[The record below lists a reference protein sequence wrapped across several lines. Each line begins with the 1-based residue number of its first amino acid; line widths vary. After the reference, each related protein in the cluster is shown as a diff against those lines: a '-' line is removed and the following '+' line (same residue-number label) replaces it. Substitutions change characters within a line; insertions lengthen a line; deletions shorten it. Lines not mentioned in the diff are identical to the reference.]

1 MDQVLFSE
9 PSEKMKQKI
18 AARREQELAE
28 QQQVVDAK
36 KQQQKQ
42 IDLSG
47 DEDAAQ
53 KLLNDKF
60 GKNQ

>member
-28 QQQVVDAK
+28 QQQVKEEK
-36 KQQQKQ
+36 KQKQ
-42 IDLSG
+42 IDLSAE
-47 DEDAAQ
+47 DDAAQ

-60 GKNQ
+60 GKNE

>member
-18 AARREQELAE
+18 AASREQELAE
-28 QQQVVDAK
+28 QQQVKEEK
-36 KQQQKQ
+36 KQKQ
-42 IDLSG
+42 IDLSAE
-47 DEDAAQ
+47 DDAAQ

-60 GKNQ
+60 GKNE